1 MTVVKLFDQAF
12 WYLLALLLDCHRQ
25 EIHRRDEP
33 AAVLDMGVRKVVRL
47 AALPQYVDTVVSE
60 SESPCHT

>member
-1 MTVVKLFDQAF
+1 MTILKLFDQAF
-12 WYLLALLLDCHRQ
+12 WYPLALLLDCHRQ
-25 EIHRRDEP
+25 EIHRRYQA

-47 AALPQYVDTVVSE
+47 AALPQYVDAVVSE